1 MLLLIFKIIML
12 GVITVS
18 KQRTPDGPAP
28 KVYDTE
34 KIIDIHSMESD
45 PSFDSKKVREVKSY
59 VPHSKST
66 FTSNNTITQNN
77 NDSNP
82 TWGIPTLAKFSDA
95 DTKKDVDVY
104 DYRGKLD

>member
-1 MLLLIFKIIML
+1 ML
-12 GVITVS
+12 GVITLS

-28 KVYDTE
+28 EVYDTE
-34 KIIDIHSMESD
+34 KIIDIHSSEAD

-59 VPHSKST
+59 VPHSNST
-66 FTSNNTITQNN
+66 FSSSDANTQNE

-82 TWGIPTLAKFSDA
+82 TWGIPTLAKFSHA
-95 DTKKDVDVY
+95 DKKKNVDVY

>member
-1 MLLLIFKIIML
+1 M
-12 GVITVS
+12 S

-34 KIIDIHSMESD
+34 KIIDIHSLESD

-59 VPHSKST
+59 VPHSTST
-66 FTSNNTITQNN
+66 FSSNDTTAQNE

-82 TWGIPTLAKFSDA
+82 TWGIPTLAKFAHA
-95 DTKKDVDVY
+95 DKKKDVDVY
-104 DYRGKLD
+104 DVRGKLD